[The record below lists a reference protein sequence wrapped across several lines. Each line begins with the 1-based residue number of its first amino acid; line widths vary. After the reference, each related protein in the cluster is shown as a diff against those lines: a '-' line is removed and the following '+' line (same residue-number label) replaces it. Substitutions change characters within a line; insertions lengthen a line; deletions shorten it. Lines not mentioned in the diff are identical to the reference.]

1 MSLGTFSCGRTE
13 SESFYGLHCACEFY
27 THAPT
32 GAGQMSAT
40 FCPKTAT
47 LKKSVMSLLLLQPLG
62 VIRSALP

>member
-1 MSLGTFSCGRTE
+1 MMSLGTFSRGRTE
-13 SESFYGLHCACEFY
+13 SESFMDCIARASF
-27 THAPT
+27 THAHT

-47 LKKSVMSLLLLQPLG
+47 LKKSVMSLLLLEPLG